1 MNTESPFHTLTPE
14 QYAMLRE
21 QAKQDAVRLRQ
32 AAIDAA
38 WRGATRFVRRTL
50 RTLRRGVSSPTNPRA
65 AELDF
70 RAVDS
75 VDVKHTAACSKGLTS
90 HTFGVQPCHTSI

>member
-1 MNTESPFHTLTPE
+1 MNTEAHLRTLTPE

-38 WRGATRFVRRTL
+38 WRGATRFVRLTL
-50 RTLRRGVSSPTNPRA
+50 RALRRGVASPTKPRA
-65 AELDF
+65 TELEF
-70 RAVDS
+70 RAVDF
-75 VDVKHTAACSKGLTS
+75 VDVKHTAADSKGLTS
-90 HTFGVQPCHTSI
+90 HTFGVKPCHTSI